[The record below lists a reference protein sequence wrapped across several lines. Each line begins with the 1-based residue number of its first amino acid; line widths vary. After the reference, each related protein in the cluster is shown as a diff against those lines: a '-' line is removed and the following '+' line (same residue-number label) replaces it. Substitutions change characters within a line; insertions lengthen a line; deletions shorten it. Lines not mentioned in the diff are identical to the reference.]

1 MTRPRSSKL
10 TASAFDPLRTF
21 AAGDSRGD
29 PGSNADPEILANGWA
44 TPITRSLVR
53 RRLLPEIHL
62 AKREFLNLAGGR
74 LRELSNEVPNA
85 RYLVGSE
92 PLSTELCQLLGAGVL
107 PSLDLYK
114 CDGHL
119 APFMIG
125 YADIAGWV

>member
-1 MTRPRSSKL
+1 MRC
-10 TASAFDPLRTF
+10 
-21 AAGDSRGD
+21 
-29 PGSNADPEILANGWA
+29 
-44 TPITRSLVR
+44 
-53 RRLLPEIHL
+53 RLLPEIHL
-62 AKREFLNLAGGR
+62 PKREFLSLAGRR
-74 LRELSNEVPNA
+74 LRELFNKVPNA

-92 PLSTELCQLLGAGVL
+92 LLATELCQLLGGGLL

>member
-1 MTRPRSSKL
+1 VI
-10 TASAFDPLRTF
+10 
-21 AAGDSRGD
+21 AAAA
-29 PGSNADPEILANGWA
+29 PAPNADPQALANGWA
-44 TPITRSLVR
+44 TAIRHSLVR
-53 RRLLPEIHL
+53 RHLLPETHL
-62 AKREFLNLAGGR
+62 PKREFLSLAGR
-74 LRELSNEVPNA
+74 RARELFNEVPNA

-92 PLSTELCQLLGAGVL
+92 LLSTEMYQLLGGGLL